1 MQQLKEEVLRQF
13 ERGLLC
19 PFLTQGSVNHYKPL
33 IITPMSGSYN
43 LTLFEL
49 LQLSKVKEKMI
60 QTYRIKS
67 AKWNNELVKPL
78 GNFYVHGITL
88 PTNS

>member
-1 MQQLKEEVLRQF
+1 
-13 ERGLLC
+13 
-19 PFLTQGSVNHYKPL
+19 
-33 IITPMSGSYN
+33 MSGSYN

-88 PTNS
+88 PTNSWTQEPGAKTVSKTYETMNSQTH